1 MSGRPAF
8 ADTGHMPR
16 YMLEHRHAPR
26 ECGVVFASFNA
37 FESPL
42 RHKEV
47 CATCSFG
54 THRIWWELEADT
66 EAEALSQLPHYVAER
81 TTVTRVRL
89 VQVP

>member
-8 ADTGHMPR
+8 ADTGQMPR

-47 CATCSFG
+47 CSTCSFG
-54 THRIWWELEADT
+54 THRIWWESEAET
-66 EAEALSQLPHYVAER
+66 EAEALAQLPHYVAER
-81 TTVTRVRL
+81 TTATRVRL
-89 VQVP
+89 LQMP